1 MNDETTTNKHAVEL
15 QEELSQRG
23 IIPDSSVIDGYDQ
36 VHGGADNTIF
46 EIGFHNHPR
55 RYIQRIFRS
64 SVPKEAAEF
73 EYTIQKILFKNG
85 IKVPEPFLLK
95 NPPNTLD
102 RIYFVMKKIEGQ
114 RLDVVMESNLQQA
127 PKLIELFLYELHQI
141 HSIDPNLFPQIPRLD
156 IETNPYAV
164 IDQTLKGTKAAMEKY
179 PKDLVELGFLV
190 DWLEEK
196 KTDNPC
202 RELVVIHGDYH
213 PYNTIVDENN
223 LLQILDWTGVD
234 ISDFRIDLGF
244 ATTVLSS
251 AFGKN
256 LASDFARFYEGLSE
270 KKVENLE
277 YFMILSSVWNILRWY
292 SGINNPS
299 ITNESNDTMN
309 FFKSVREYPLQIVEL
324 VRKES
329 GIDLKQ
335 IEQYFC

>member
-1 MNDETTTNKHAVEL
+1 MKDSPSTNKHAGEL
-15 QEELSQRG
+15 QEELSKRG
-23 IIPDSSVIDGYDQ
+23 IIPDNSIIDIYSQ

-46 EIGFHNHPR
+46 EIGFQNHHR
-55 RYIQRIFRS
+55 RYIQRIYR
-64 SVPKEAAEF
+64 PNIAKESAEF
-73 EYTIQKILFKNG
+73 EYTIQKTLFENG
-85 IKVPEPFLLK
+85 ISVPEPFLLK
-95 NPPNTLD
+95 FTPNTLD
-102 RIYFVMKKIEGQ
+102 RMYFVMQKIEGQ
-114 RLDVVMESNLQQA
+114 GLNVVMKSNPQQIA
-127 PKLIELFLYELHQI
+127 KLIERFLYELHQI

-164 IDQTLKGTKAAMEKY
+164 IDQTLRGTKAALEKY

-223 LLQILDWTGVD
+223 QLQILDWTGVN
-234 ISDFRIDLGF
+234 ISDFRRDLGF

-251 AFGKN
+251 GIGKN
-256 LASDFARFYEGLSE
+256 HASDFARFYGGLSE

-277 YFMILSSVWNILRWY
+277 YFMVLSSVWNILRWY

-309 FFKSVREYPLQIVEL
+309 FFKSVREYPLLMVEL